1 MFKIDSSYIKKS
13 FKYYIIFIF
22 IGLVVI
28 SIGIFLMFSG
38 NKKQKEFDSTT
49 TATNIEK
56 NCENKTEVNIGEG
69 GTSVNHSNLCHPTY
83 TFEVEGKEYTCQS
96 STGVSKILLKDNKN
110 KVFYDSKNPENCMTE
125 ADTASQPFF
134 YMIMIGLGSLFLLI
148 GIFQLIKGT
157 SRIKAIDKLKQIGI
171 LFKNLPY
178 ELKAGNLQV
187 GNRKTMCTV
196 VNVPL
201 PNNTTIKLKGDS
213 RFDFDSSK
221 KYIDVL
227 VDLNN
232 PKKNFFIDYDIEY
245 TGDDPNRVIDLNPE
259 TKKEEPPKEEQPV
272 SEKPKMPIDPI
283 LEEKTIAIPTIAA
296 GAVPI
301 PLKTEPEPPSSGTPS
316 IVNAF
321 SSNNATPTSNE
332 PVSADMLEPAVLIP
346 GVNSPEEASV
356 QQAPA
361 NETTPNQIGDEPAV
375 IIPGVNDGTEPA
387 PAPVAEPAPVAVTPT
402 PVPQAPVAQPVA
414 TPVAAPVAEPAAPV
428 PEPVQPQP
436 TVEQPVQQPVQ
447 AQPVLGPVAPAPTKG
462 EEVIPVVPVLG
473 PDEPISKDDLPSWAE
488 KGN

>member
-1 MFKIDSSYIKKS
+1 MFKIDSSYVKKS
-13 FKYYIIFIF
+13 FKYYILCIF

-28 SIGIFLMFSG
+28 SIGILIIVSS
-38 NKKQKEFDSTT
+38 NKKQKEFDSQVK
-49 TATNIEK
+49 ATDIDK
-56 NCENKTEVNIGEG
+56 NCENKTEINISSG
-69 GTSVNHSNLCHPTY
+69 GGSVNHSNLCSPIY
-83 TFEVEGKEYTCQS
+83 YFEVEGKKYVCETKS
-96 STGVSKILLKDNKN
+96 GISKGLLKNDKN

-125 ADTASQPFF
+125 ADASSQPFF
-134 YMIMIGLGSLFLLI
+134 YMIMIGLGSLFLLT

-187 GNRKTMCTV
+187 GNRKSMCTV

-259 TKKEEPPKEEQPV
+259 TKKEETPEPTP
-272 SEKPKMPIDPI
+272 EKPKMPIDPI

-296 GAVPI
+296 GAIPI

-321 SSNNATPTSNE
+321 SSNNATPPANE

-346 GVNSPEEASV
+346 GVNSPAESPV
-356 QQAPA
+356 QQAPT
-361 NETTPNQIGDEPAV
+361 NETTSNQIGDEPAV

-414 TPVAAPVAEPAAPV
+414 TPVAAPVQQAAQQ
-428 PEPVQPQP
+428 PVQAQP

-447 AQPVLGPVAPAPTKG
+447 TQPVLGPTSPAPTKG

-473 PDEPISKDDLPSWAE
+473 PDEPLPKDDLPSWAE